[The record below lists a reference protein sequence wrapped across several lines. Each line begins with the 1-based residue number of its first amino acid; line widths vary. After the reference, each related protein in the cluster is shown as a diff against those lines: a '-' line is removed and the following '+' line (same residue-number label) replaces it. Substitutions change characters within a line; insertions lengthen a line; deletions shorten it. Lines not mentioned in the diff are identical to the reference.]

1 MAVIWLPYVGKYSSN
16 TKKSI
21 YKSWQ
26 TMPYYVWVKLFKAIK
41 SFLELLFI
49 SIFVGLKMRSE
60 EKNYNMSRQTDEE
73 GSTTGVKSLRNNT
86 KN

>member
-1 MAVIWLPYVGKYSSN
+1 M
-16 TKKSI
+16 
-21 YKSWQ
+21 Q
-26 TMPYYVWVKLFKAIK
+26 YYVWVKLFKAIK

-60 EKNYNMSRQTDEE
+60 EKNYNMSRHTDEE

>member
-1 MAVIWLPYVGKYSSN
+1 M
-16 TKKSI
+16 
-21 YKSWQ
+21 Q
-26 TMPYYVWVKLFKAIK
+26 YYVWVKLFKAIK

-86 KN
+86 KNKRFHLQKREKTENIRFRVIKEREGIL

>member
-1 MAVIWLPYVGKYSSN
+1 M
-16 TKKSI
+16 
-21 YKSWQ
+21 Q
-26 TMPYYVWVKLFKAIK
+26 YYVWVKLFKAIK

-73 GSTTGVKSLRNNT
+73 GSTAGVKSLRNNT